1 MEEQINQTIYQ
12 LVFFLM
18 FQKYMKNDAFIANY
32 KNIFSQYQCGF
43 GKGFSTQPLVLSLY
57 YSARLFSQIY

>member
-18 FQKYMKNDAFIANY
+18 YQKYMKKDAFIANY
-32 KNIFSQYQCGF
+32 KNNFFTIPMWFW
-43 GKGFSTQPLVLSLY
+43 
-57 YSARLFSQIY
+57 

>member
-18 FQKYMKNDAFIANY
+18 FQKYMKSDAFIANY
-32 KNIFSQYQCGF
+32 KIIFSQYQCCF
-43 GKGFSTQPLVLSLY
+43 GKGFSTQPLVLSL
-57 YSARLFSQIY
+57 